1 MQSSVAAIRRGRL
14 QAHFVTTSG
23 HHRIR
28 HYGLTEP
35 SRGRLVPAVRSPRQP
50 GARSQ
55 GQGAGGAP
63 TASAVVGD
71 LLGLGA
77 GRAVP
82 YAVERRPLAHV
93 VRGEHMAWTR
103 AGSPA
108 RRHGVNPTAAW
119 RD

>member
-28 HYGLTEP
+28 HYGLTKP

-50 GARSQ
+50 GARS
-55 GQGAGGAP
+55 
-63 TASAVVGD
+63 
-71 LLGLGA
+71 LGLGA
-77 GRAVP
+77 GGAVP
-82 YAVERRPLAHV
+82 YAVERHPLAHV
-93 VRGEHMAWTR
+93 VRGERMVWTR
-103 AGSPA
+103 PGSST
-108 RRHGVNPTAAW
+108 RRRGVSPTAAW